1 MKIAC
6 SPTSMRRKKRRSYIL
21 SSSTSKVEALNG
33 AGNPDDGTGLVNA
46 GEKDIVVVTFNYRV
60 GVLGFLA
67 SKEVKLNGDLN
78 AGNLDQRFLL
88 KWIQEH
94 ISKVS
99 LFLYL
104 LNYS

>member
-1 MKIAC
+1 LFTNVYAPKE
-6 SPTSMRRKKRRSYIL
+6 KKKLHPVFVYIQGGG
-21 SSSTSKVEALNG
+21 LNG